1 MANHFYHQ
9 LNNPRIKKTTLSKS
23 NIFPQA
29 TKKIVR
35 FNDIDISTYHW
46 QGNNRKVLIIHGWE
60 GRATNFE
67 SIIKELVNQ
76 RFDVTIFDA
85 PSHGSSAKS
94 DTTMKDFGEFAQH
107 LLKSTDIDYVI
118 THSFGAVPCSF
129 TLSENCIDLKKI
141 IFIAPPDH
149 FTDWINDV
157 AKLIG
162 INQKIIDITL
172 EKFKKDYDMNPYEMS
187 VSRWIKNVNN
197 IEGLIIHGEKD
208 KITPLERAINVNSNW
223 QGSRLEVIPNIGHFK
238 ILDSKNT
245 TSEILKYL
253 KD

>member
-1 MANHFYHQ
+1 MAKYFYRQ
-9 LNNPRIKKTTLSKS
+9 LNNPRIKKITPSKS
-23 NIFPQA
+23 NIFA
-29 TKKIVR
+29 LSTKKIVK
-35 FNDIDISTYHW
+35 FNGLDIVTYRWHSKN
-46 QGNNRKVLIIHGWE
+46 GKVL
-60 GRATNFE
+60 
-67 SIIKELVNQ
+67 IIKELVNQ

-129 TLSENCIDLKKI
+129 TLSENHIDLKKI

-238 ILDSKNT
+238 MLDTKNT

>member
-1 MANHFYHQ
+1 MSLDDSVEGGQSLTLGGEYK
-9 LNNPRIKKTTLSKS
+9 IKGKNSG
-23 NIFPQA
+23 
-29 TKKIVR
+29 
-35 FNDIDISTYHW
+35 NDIIKAGLAT
-46 QGNNRKVLIIHGWE
+46 VLRDNE
-60 GRATNFE
+60 ETN
-67 SIIKELVNQ
+67 LP
-76 RFDVTIFDA
+76 T
-85 PSHGSSAKS
+85 
-94 DTTMKDFGEFAQH
+94 
-107 LLKSTDIDYVI
+107 KSTDIDYVI

-129 TLSENCIDLKKI
+129 TLSENYIDLKKI

>member
-9 LNNPRIKKTTLSKS
+9 LNNPRIKKAALSKS
-23 NIFPQA
+23 NIFLRA
-29 TKKIVR
+29 TKKIVK
-35 FNDIDISTYHW
+35 FNCLDIVTYRW
-46 QGNNRKVLIIHGWE
+46 PGKNRKVLIIHGWE

-67 SIIKELVNQ
+67 SIIRELINK
-76 RFDVTIFDA
+76 RFDVTSFDA

-129 TLSENCIDLKKI
+129 TLSENYIDLKKI

-162 INQKIIDITL
+162 INQKIINITL

-208 KITPLERAINVNSNW
+208 KITPLERAINVNNNW
-223 QGSRLEVIPNIGHFK
+223 QGSRLKVIPNIGHFK

-245 TSEILKYL
+245 TSEILNYL

>member
-1 MANHFYHQ
+1 MFCVKW
-9 LNNPRIKKTTLSKS
+9 IKKITPSKS

-35 FNDIDISTYHW
+35 FNGLDIVTYSW

-94 DTTMKDFGEFAQH
+94 NTTMKDFGEFVQH

-129 TLSENCIDLKKI
+129 TLSENNIDLKKI
-141 IFIAPPDH
+141 IFIAPPTA
-149 FTDWINDV
+149 FV
-157 AKLIG
+157 
-162 INQKIIDITL
+162 
-172 EKFKKDYDMNPYEMS
+172 
-187 VSRWIKNVNN
+187 
-197 IEGLIIHGEKD
+197 
-208 KITPLERAINVNSNW
+208 
-223 QGSRLEVIPNIGHFK
+223 PN
-238 ILDSKNT
+238 
-245 TSEILKYL
+245 
-253 KD
+253 

>member
-1 MANHFYHQ
+1 M
-9 LNNPRIKKTTLSKS
+9 
-23 NIFPQA
+23 
-29 TKKIVR
+29 
-35 FNDIDISTYHW
+35 
-46 QGNNRKVLIIHGWE
+46 
-60 GRATNFE
+60 
-67 SIIKELVNQ
+67 
-76 RFDVTIFDA
+76 
-85 PSHGSSAKS
+85 
-94 DTTMKDFGEFAQH
+94 
-107 LLKSTDIDYVI
+107 
-118 THSFGAVPCSF
+118 
-129 TLSENCIDLKKI
+129 KKI